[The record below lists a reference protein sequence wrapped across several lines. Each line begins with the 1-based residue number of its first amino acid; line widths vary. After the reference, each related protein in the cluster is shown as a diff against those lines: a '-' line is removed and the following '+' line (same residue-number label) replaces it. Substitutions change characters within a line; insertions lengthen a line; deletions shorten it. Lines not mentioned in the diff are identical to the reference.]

1 MQITHLGHACLLLEY
16 PAARLLIDPGSFS
29 RYDGV
34 TGLDAVLVTHQ
45 HADHVEPDKLGPLL
59 AANPAAALFADPD
72 TVAVLA
78 EHGIT
83 ATPTRDAEAFSV
95 GSVTV
100 TPAGAQHA
108 LIHEYLPRIANLGL
122 LFAAAGEPSVF
133 HPGDALDAEPAGDVD
148 VLAVPLSA
156 PWAAVRE
163 TVAFVRRIE
172 PKVIVPIH
180 DALLSQVGRGAYLHH
195 VATFGLDGGVEV
207 RDLSDGAAALF

>member
-16 PAARLLIDPGSFS
+16 PAARLLIDPGNFS
-29 RYDGV
+29 RYDEV

-45 HADHVEPDKLGPLL
+45 HADHVEVEKLGALL
-59 AANPAAALFADPD
+59 AANPDAALYADPD
-72 TVAVLA
+72 TVALLA
-78 EHGIT
+78 EQSIT
-83 ATPTRDAEAFSV
+83 ATPTRDAEAFSI

-122 LFAAAGEPSVF
+122 LFAADGEPSIF
-133 HPGDALDAEPAGDVD
+133 HPGDALDAEPAAHVD

-163 TVAFVRRIE
+163 TIAFVRRIE
-172 PKVIVPIH
+172 PKVVVPIH
-180 DALLSQVGRGAYLHH
+180 DALLSQIGRGAYLHH
-195 VATFGLDGGVEV
+195 VASFGADGGIEV
-207 RDLSDGAAALF
+207 RDLSDGVTAQF